1 MIAMMSTGVWVK
13 VVGSGR
19 ANGVRMLH
27 TDTRGRPVVRF
38 DKEWWTVDRLRR
50 NICKVTGKA

>member
-1 MIAMMSTGVWVK
+1 MMSTGVWVK
-13 VVGSGR
+13 VVDSGR

-27 TDTRGRPVVRF
+27 TDTKGRPVVRF